1 MNMTIHGL
9 AIASHIHFIA
19 RFIITYTLIINDK
32 EACECLIPMSH
43 PDSFKEFPE
52 MIKVGYYSFVNRVFG
67 WWSFDVYTQLA
78 GMLTDTD
85 IAA

>member
-1 MNMTIHGL
+1 MKIHGV

-19 RFIITYTLIINDK
+19 RFVITYGLIINDEDAQK
-32 EACECLIPMSH
+32 CMIPLNH
-43 PDSFKEFPE
+43 PDSFKGLPE
-52 MIKVGYYSFVNRVFG
+52 MIQVGYFSFINRVFA

-78 GMLTDTD
+78 AMLSDTD